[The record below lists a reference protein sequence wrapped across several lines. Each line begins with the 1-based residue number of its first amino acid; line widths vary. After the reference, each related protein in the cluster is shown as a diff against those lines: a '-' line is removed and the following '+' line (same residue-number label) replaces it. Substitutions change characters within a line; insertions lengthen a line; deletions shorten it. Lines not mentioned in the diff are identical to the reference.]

1 MSQIDLNY
9 VVYHLHSDLSNGV
22 TNVDSVTKFKEYIE
36 KAKEFGM
43 KAMAFSEH
51 GSVFEWYHKKEAIEA
66 AGMKCVGE
74 NPDTHL
80 VEVVEV
86 PSLTWY
92 IGVQYHPEYNST
104 VLNPNPLFL
113 SFIKAI
119 IDHKK

>member
-66 AGMKCVGE
+66 AGMK
-74 NPDTHL
+74 
-80 VEVVEV
+80 
-86 PSLTWY
+86 Y
-92 IGVQYHPEYNST
+92 IHAIEAYITEDNNTRYYWDFCEEKTSIYADD
-104 VLNPNPLFL
+104 
-113 SFIKAI
+113 SRRIKRQF
-119 IDHKK
+119 